1 MNTITP
7 TVPQF
12 DYITTTVKYP
22 ALVAGFGAGKTD
34 AAVNRS
40 IIGKI
45 QNPKTDRG
53 FYAPTYDLIRMIAFP
68 RFEQALEQLGIG
80 YRLYKS
86 PLNYLEI
93 AGYGRIYF
101 RSMDAPH
108 RIIGY
113 EHADADVDELDTMKA
128 EDAAYAWRQ
137 IVARNRQNKEGG
149 AQNTIGVTTTPEGF
163 KFVYN
168 TWVKEPKAGYEI
180 IQASTMSNPHLPE
193 DYVQSL
199 RDIYPANL
207 LAAYLEGK
215 FVNLH
220 SGTVFNNYDRIACR
234 SSMTADDSTLVRIGM
249 DFNVT
254 NMSAVA
260 YIVHGD
266 EWHAVNEFKGIYDT
280 PAMIRAIQEKYPNH
294 VVRIYPDAS
303 GRSRKTVDASISDIS
318 LLESAGFAVYANKA
332 NPFVK
337 DRILAAN
344 TAFDKGRLF
353 VNDTLCPDYAR
364 CLEQLAYDDNGIPD
378 KKSNLDH
385 LPDAGTYPIAF
396 EIPVVKPVAD
406 LRVRFAR

>member
-163 KFVYN
+163 KFVYE
-168 TWVKEPKAGYEI
+168 TWVKDPKPGYEI

>member
-1 MNTITP
+1 
-7 TVPQF
+7 
-12 DYITTTVKYP
+12 
-22 ALVAGFGAGKTD
+22 VAGFGAGKTD

-168 TWVKEPKAGYEI
+168 TWVKDPKAGYEI

-215 FVNLH
+215 FVNLQ

-318 LLESAGFAVYANKA
+318 LLESAGFAVYANKS

-364 CLEQLAYDDNGIPD
+364 CLEQLAYDDNGTPD